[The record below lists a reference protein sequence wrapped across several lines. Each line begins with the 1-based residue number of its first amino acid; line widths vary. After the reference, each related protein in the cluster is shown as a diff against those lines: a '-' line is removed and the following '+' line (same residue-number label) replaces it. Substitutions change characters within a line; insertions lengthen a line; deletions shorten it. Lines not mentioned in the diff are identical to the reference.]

1 MRIGILGPL
10 QVLADGGAPVPVGG
24 ARLRALLTLLAAE
37 PGAAVPTER
46 IIDAL
51 WEDAV
56 PAGAPNALQ
65 SLVSR
70 LRAAIGRDAVESP
83 PGAYRLAVPPEA
95 VDAHE
100 FEARVRAA
108 RRAAD
113 PADRSAGLRA
123 ALALW
128 RGPALA
134 GAAGLRFADGPAARL
149 DALRRAALEER
160 LDADLALGRHA
171 EAIPELQALAA
182 DDPLR
187 EPVTALL
194 MRALYAAGRQADAL
208 ARYEEA
214 RPALGEGLGID
225 PSPELEAVHLAV
237 LRQDPSLLPD
247 AAPAPPPAPAPREGA
262 LPARL
267 TSFIGRAADLGRV
280 DGLLARARLV
290 TLTGPGG
297 SGKTRLALEAAERA
311 ADRAPDGVR
320 LVALAPVTD
329 PAEVPAAAATALG
342 LREMAPIGA
351 PAPAPDPVGRLV
363 SALAERRVLLVLD
376 NCEHVLDAAARL
388 AGTVLEH
395 CPGVRILAT
404 SREPLGIT
412 GETLWP
418 VEPLEPPPPGAGP
431 GEAAASAAVRLFADR
446 AAAVAPGFAVTAAT
460 AGPVV
465 RICRAL
471 DGMPLAIELAA
482 ARLRA
487 MTPEQVADRLDDRF
501 RLLAAGSRT
510 AMPRHRTLRGVV
522 EWSWDLLDGP
532 ERTLWRRLAV
542 FPGGATVASAE
553 AVCAG
558 PGLDRGDV
566 LDVLT
571 ALVDKSLLA
580 VSGPEPRYRMLETIR
595 AYGLE
600 RLAESGEEAAVRRA
614 HAQYFTGLAEEA
626 ETHLYG
632 AGQLPWLRRLTA
644 ESGNASAALRWAI
657 SAGDAPLAMRL
668 CAALGWYWFLHGRL
682 GDAAT
687 DLEEILALP
696 GVPEDRTTA
705 RALALGAL
713 ASLDEEGGD
722 RVPEW
727 LDRAR
732 RICDGLDRASLHP
745 VLRLMLETAHMYVVG
760 WDDAAAPGNDVLL
773 TDPDPWV
780 RGIGYFVRGQI
791 AHNFGRVGG
800 IEDDF
805 ARALAAF
812 RDCGDRWGLSFTLT
826 AQAEILG
833 RGGDHSGAAA
843 LYEEALRLDAELG
856 GGTAGLQHVRIK
868 LANELDLMGERD
880 RAVALLHAAMRDTGA
895 VRGLEET
902 AALHYRLGEIARRS
916 GDTAEAGRR
925 LEHADALTE
934 NLSGAPH
941 FRAMVLLARAQL
953 DMALGSMEEGTA
965 RLDEALRRAVEAQ
978 DYPIVSHVLAG
989 QAERAR
995 LLGDPARAA
1004 ELLGTA
1010 DALRGTRDLS
1020 LADVL
1025 DIEAATRAD
1034 LGEAAFA
1041 AAYDRGRTRTFQDVL
1056 RDFALER
1063 LSGRPPDSGAP
1074 AAGRP
1079 GSVMPGS

>member
-24 ARLRALLTLLAAE
+24 ARLRALLTLLATE

-83 PGAYRLAVPPEA
+83 PGAYRLAVPPES

-113 PADRSAGLRA
+113 PAGRSAGLRA

-134 GAAGLRFADGPAARL
+134 GAAGLRFADAPTARL

-208 ARYEEA
+208 ARYQEA
-214 RPALGEGLGID
+214 RRALGEGLGVD

-237 LRQDPSLLPD
+237 LRQDPSLLPET
-247 AAPAPPPAPAPREGA
+247 APAPPPVPAAREGG

-267 TSFIGRAADLGRV
+267 TSFIGRTADLGRV

-297 SGKTRLALEAAERA
+297 SGKTRLALEAAERV

-320 LVALAPVTD
+320 LISLAPVTD

-363 SALAERRVLLVLD
+363 CALSARRLLLVLD

-418 VEPLEPPPPGAGP
+418 VEPLEAPPPDAGP
-431 GEAAASAAVRLFADR
+431 DEAAGSAAVRLFADR
-446 AAAVAPGFAVTAAT
+446 AAAVSPGFAVTAAT

-487 MTPEQVADRLDDRF
+487 MTPGQVADRLDDRF

-580 VSGPEPRYRMLETIR
+580 VAGPEPRYRMLETIR
-595 AYGLE
+595 AYSLE

-614 HAQYFTGLAEEA
+614 HAEYFTGLAEEA
-626 ETHLYG
+626 EPHLYR

-644 ESGNASAALRWAI
+644 ESGNTSAALRWTI
-657 SAGDAPLAMRL
+657 SAGDAPLALRL

-682 GDAAT
+682 ADAAAE
-687 DLEEILALP
+687 LEEILALP

-713 ASLDEEGGD
+713 ASLDEQRGGD
-722 RVPEW
+722 RVPGW
-727 LDRAR
+727 LARAR
-732 RICDGLDRASLHP
+732 RICGGLDRASLHP
-745 VLRLMLETAHMYVVG
+745 VLRLMLETGQLYVVG
-760 WDDAAAPGNDVLL
+760 WDDVPSLGNDVLL

-780 RGIGYFVRGQI
+780 RGIGHFVRGQI

-805 ARALAAF
+805 AKALAAF
-812 RDCGDRWGLSFTLT
+812 RECGDRWGLSFTLT

-880 RAVALLHAAMRDTGA
+880 RAVALLHAAMRDPGA

-916 GDTAEAGRR
+916 GDTAEALRR

-934 NLSGAPH
+934 DLPGAPH
-941 FRAMVLLARAQL
+941 FRAMVLCARAQL
-953 DMALGSMEEGTA
+953 DMALDSMDEGTA
-965 RLDEALRRAVEAQ
+965 RLDEALRNAVQAQ

-995 LLGDPARAA
+995 LLGDPVRAA

-1020 LADVL
+1020 LADAL

-1034 LGEAAFA
+1034 LGGEAFT

-1056 RDFALER
+1056 RDFAL
-1063 LSGRPPDSGAP
+1063 
-1074 AAGRP
+1074 
-1079 GSVMPGS
+1079 